1 MRFELWGITGAPR
14 LMLPDRPLGFALLTL
29 YILFILY
36 TFIRQRSELASYS
49 IRQVLLLL
57 GLALSALITNQL
69 FPISLL
75 SENQLLPLASTNTP
89 PAVIL
94 LFGFAPVLSAG
105 MALGP
110 MSALFVGL
118 IGGFSRAAWQSGQLL
133 DAFTYAAAA
142 LFSAWVI
149 QQRYS
154 GGLYSLLRHPVVG
167 ALLGLLLVLPA
178 TAANTFAHTDPSAGN
193 MIALDL
199 ALSTSRATIL
209 PVLLE
214 ALASGLT
221 VAMLAIAFPELK
233 RRGRLVP
240 SPFRTS
246 INTRLVYTFLI
257 FAGIVSFVLVV
268 IGFSQASGIALD
280 NVVEQMAHDA
290 ETISAE
296 IPLFRDRR
304 QSLLVQSGRSELL
317 RSEDSGLQREALG
330 YLFRSVDYFQLIFLV
345 NDENQVINSY
355 PEETTFSDLTLQEEE
370 AALQAITVGTPAISG
385 AQAVDENT
393 FFISFVVPIEG
404 STENDTWALV
414 GRVPGIAL
422 ADFAE
427 SLEGTAGS
435 GFGYLLDEQDKII
448 SHSDQA
454 FLLKDSPTLST
465 LPEPLEIG
473 DSYPGTVVSSLQGN
487 TNTRQLVYYQ
497 TGPDHPWT
505 IVITVPYEVIL
516 RQALSISGRLAAITF
531 ALIAFSTIYLFLLGR
546 SMTKPLTELAQVT
559 QQIASGSLDSVVK
572 SYGEDEIGRLGQSF
586 GQMQI
591 SLKRHLDEQ
600 ALLLA
605 VSKSVASSI
614 DLQQGMPA
622 ILKGALR
629 GTGAAGVRVVVS
641 NPAGRQPLSFGEGPA
656 SQSMSAYDRQ
666 VNALLFD
673 HRELNLSSPE
683 QVVRTLKANG
693 NRDSLPRAMIA
704 LPLAEHN
711 RYQGVIWLTYRQAHQ
726 FDQAELNFLRTLA
739 SQASVLVENARL
751 YAMAEGGRRRL
762 AAVLSST
769 TDAVMVTDQTN
780 RILLV
785 NPSLEQ
791 HFGINSVD
799 AIGRPVH
806 EIVKSHPLARA
817 LKTGL
822 DKSDNFEIDALTGK
836 VFNGSVSTIYNNERQ
851 ELGRVVVLHDI
862 TYLKEIDELKSEFV
876 ATVSHD
882 LRSPLTFMLSYAS
895 MLSMLGDLQPAQRE
909 YVEKIMIGI
918 TQMSSLIDNLLDLGR
933 LEAGIDLVT
942 SRFRIEE
949 VLASVAD
956 EYRQPA
962 LAAGIELTVD
972 ISGKL
977 PLVEGDTSHIRQAV
991 ANMVNN
997 VIKYAP
1003 DSGVARLRAGRKGNH
1018 LIISVRDNGPGI
1030 AESEIT
1036 QVYEK
1041 FYRVEQ
1047 KSSKSIKGTGLGLAL
1062 VKRIAERHG
1071 GKAWCE
1077 SQLGQGSTFYI
1088 SLPIARDN

>member
-14 LMLPDRPLGFALLTL
+14 LMLPERPLGFALLTL
-29 YILFILY
+29 YALFVLY
-36 TFIRQRSELASYS
+36 TLIRRRSEFASYS
-49 IRQVLLLL
+49 AKQALLLL
-57 GLALSALITNQL
+57 GLVLSALVTNQL

-75 SENQLLPLASTNTP
+75 SQNQLLPLASTNTP
-89 PAVIL
+89 SAILL
-94 LFGFAPVLSAG
+94 LFGFAPVLAAG

-110 MSALFVGL
+110 LSALLVGL

-154 GGLYSLLRHPVVG
+154 GGLYSLMRHPVVA

-178 TAANTFAHTDPSAGN
+178 TAANTFAHTDPIAGN

-199 ALSTSRATIL
+199 ALSTSRAAIL

-214 ALASGLT
+214 ALASGLI
-221 VAMLAIAFPELK
+221 VVMLVIAFPEL
-233 RRGRLVP
+233 RRRRRLIP
-240 SPFRTS
+240 SPFSTS

-268 IGFSQASGIALD
+268 IGFSQASEIALD

-290 ETISAE
+290 QTISAE
-296 IPLFRDRR
+296 IDPFRDRR
-304 QSLLVQSGRSELL
+304 QSLLVQAGRAGLI
-317 RSEDSGLQREALG
+317 RSEDAELQREALG
-330 YLFRSVDYFQLIFLV
+330 YLFRSVDYFQLVFLV
-345 NDENQVINSY
+345 NDQNQVISSY
-355 PEETTFSDLTLQEEE
+355 PEATTFGDLTLQENE
-370 AALQAITVGTPAISG
+370 AALQAINVGSPSISG

-393 FFISFVVPIEG
+393 FFISFVVPITG
-404 STENDTWALV
+404 TSENDTWALI
-414 GRVPGIAL
+414 GRVPGLAL
-422 ADFAE
+422 TEFSE
-427 SLEGTAGS
+427 SLKGTSGS
-435 GFGYLLDEQDKII
+435 GSGYLLDEQDKII
-448 SHSDQA
+448 SHSDPA

-465 LPEPLEIG
+465 LPEPLDIG
-473 DSYPGTVVSSLQGN
+473 DEYPGKVVSSLQGN

-516 RQALSISGRLAAITF
+516 SQALGISGRLAAITF
-531 ALIAFSTIYLFLLGR
+531 ALVAFSTIYLFLLGR

-559 QQIASGSLDSVVK
+559 QQIASGSLDSIVK
-572 SYGEDEIGRLGQSF
+572 PYGEDEIGRLGQSF

-641 NPAGRQPLSFGEGPA
+641 NHGGRHPLSFGEGPA

-666 VNALLFD
+666 VNSLLFD
-673 HRELNLSSPE
+673 HRELNLSTPE
-683 QVVRTLKANG
+683 QVVQTLKANG
-693 NRDSLPRAMIA
+693 QRDSLPKAMIA

-711 RYQGVIWLTYRQAHQ
+711 RYQGVIWLTYRQAHH

-739 SQASVLVENARL
+739 SQTSVLVENARL

-791 HFGINSVD
+791 HFGISSVD
-799 AIGRPVH
+799 AIGRPVR

-817 LKTGL
+817 LSAGL
-822 DKSDNFEIDALTGK
+822 DKTDNFEIEALTGK
-836 VFNGSVSTIYNNERQ
+836 VFNGSVSPIYNNDRQ
-851 ELGRVVVLHDI
+851 EIGRVIVLHDI

-962 LAAGIELTVD
+962 LDAGIELTVSV
-972 ISGKL
+972 SGKL
-977 PLVEGDTSHIRQAV
+977 PLIEGDTSHIRQAV
-991 ANMVNN
+991 ANMVSN

-1003 DSGVARLRAGRKGNH
+1003 DSGLARLHAGRRGNN
-1018 LIISVRDNGPGI
+1018 LIISVQDNGPGI
-1030 AESEIT
+1030 VESEVARI
-1036 QVYEK
+1036 YEK

-1047 KSSKSIKGTGLGLAL
+1047 GNNKTTKGTGLGLAL

-1077 SQLGQGSTFYI
+1077 SQLGRGSTFYI
-1088 SLPIARDN
+1088 SLPIAKDR